1 MLKCFSLFFLLL
13 SVSLA
18 EKLPQTFEQLSS
30 PLYTSVEPIENLCDI
45 QNIKDVSSEY
55 LETLGEVKQFGHL
68 VDASKDAKNTQEYL
82 YKLRKLQKQYEFI
95 LFNIHKNISQS
106 IDEDNYEYFCKLT
119 QYKFDGLLKS
129 SALYS
134 KSLIYYEKNKKKKE
148 IDFFENKIK
157 YKKIEIA
164 TTEEFFNVPTT
175 DTFNSSVKQ
184 TNTSKKVKIQAIDK
198 GKFIAIFVENLN
210 PYTITLKLKDSL
222 KNFNYESFKKDE
234 FVLKAGIKEEYM
246 RLYKQKGKFTFSY
259 SFSYT
264 WIIGSVDA
272 VHDDTYIYRLPFA
285 KDTSHRVTQG
295 YNGKY
300 THKGHSQYAIDFG
313 MKIGTKVFAARDGV
327 VVKLKEDS
335 NKGGIGREFSKYGN
349 YVTIEHEDT
358 TFATYYHLNKNG
370 VIPKIGEVVKKGSFL
385 GYSGN
390 TGYSS
395 GPHLHL
401 AVFKASSATRTETI
415 PVKFA
420 SAKGIVDTPA
430 QGTVYTAK

>member
-1 MLKCFSLFFLLL
+1 MLKCLGLFFLLCTI
-13 SVSLA
+13 SLA
-18 EKLPQTFEQLSS
+18 EEFPQTFAQLSS
-30 PLYTSVEPIENLCDI
+30 PLYTSVEALENLCEI
-45 QNIKDVSSEY
+45 QNIKDISREY
-55 LETLGEVKQFGHL
+55 LRELDKVKQFGYL
-68 VDASKDAKNTQEYL
+68 VDANKDTKNTQEYL
-82 YKLRKLQKQYEFI
+82 YKLRKLQKQYSLI

-106 IDEDNYEYFCKLT
+106 IDEDNYEYFSKLT
-119 QYKFDGLLKS
+119 QYRFDGLLKS

-148 IDFFENKIK
+148 IDFFEQKMK

-175 DTFNSSVKQ
+175 DIYNSKTKQ
-184 TNTSKKVKIQAIDK
+184 INTSKKVKIQAIDT

-210 PYTITLKLKDSL
+210 PYTITLKLKESL
-222 KNFNYESFKKDE
+222 ENFDYESFKKEE
-234 FVLKAGIKEEYM
+234 FVLKAGVKEEYM
-246 RLYKQKGKFTFSY
+246 RLYKQKGKFNFSY

-264 WIIGSVDA
+264 WIIGSLEA
-272 VHDDTYIYRLPFA
+272 IHDDSFIYRLPFA
-285 KDTSHRVTQG
+285 KDTSHEVTQG

-313 MKIGTKVFAARDGV
+313 MDIGTKVYAARDGV

-335 NKGGIGREFSKYGN
+335 SKGGVGREFSKYGN

-358 TFATYYHLNKNG
+358 TFANYYHLNKNG
-370 VIPKIGEVVKKGSFL
+370 VVPKIGEVVKKGAFL

-395 GPHLHL
+395 GPHLHIS
-401 AVFKASSATRTETI
+401 VFKASSATRTQTI
-415 PVKFA
+415 PVKFV
-420 SAKGIVDTPA
+420 SQEGIVDILT
-430 QGTVYTAK
+430 QGFKYTAK